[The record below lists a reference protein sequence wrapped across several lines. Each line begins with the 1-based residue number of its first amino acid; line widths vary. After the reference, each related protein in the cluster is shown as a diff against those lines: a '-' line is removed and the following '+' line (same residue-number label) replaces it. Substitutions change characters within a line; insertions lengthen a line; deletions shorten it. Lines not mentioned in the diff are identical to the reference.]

1 MRLPIPADVLL
12 VSTVTDATCEALL
25 QKLSTIP
32 NNSSN
37 PIHLPPAV
45 VLLNLCIY
53 RQFCRTSR
61 IPCNVTASH
70 WCLIF
75 YRISLNLFDVSFY
88 FISWHHELSAALG
101 ALQLK
106 VHSRSD
112 DMHGIAS
119 ARVRLFHSQNIS
131 RTNIHVPF
139 HPFHLTCSQINHE
152 YILLYPIFLH
162 KAIFSRDI
170 FCICTKAIKDTAQIQ

>member
-1 MRLPIPADVLL
+1 M
-12 VSTVTDATCEALL
+12 
-25 QKLSTIP
+25 
-32 NNSSN
+32 
-37 PIHLPPAV
+37 
-45 VLLNLCIY
+45 
-53 RQFCRTSR
+53 QFCRTSR

-75 YRISLNLFDVSFY
+75 CRISLNLFDVSFY
-88 FISWHHELSAALG
+88 FISWHHELSATFG
-101 ALQLK
+101 TLQLK

-131 RTNIHVPF
+131 RTNIHVPL

-170 FCICTKAIKDTAQIQ
+170 FCICTKAIKDTAQIR

>member
-1 MRLPIPADVLL
+1 MVEHP
-12 VSTVTDATCEALL
+12 
-25 QKLSTIP
+25 
-32 NNSSN
+32 
-37 PIHLPPAV
+37 
-45 VLLNLCIY
+45 
-53 RQFCRTSR
+53 

-101 ALQLK
+101 TLQLK

-131 RTNIHVPF
+131 RRTSIF
-139 HPFHLTCSQINHE
+139 HSILSSYKAQINHE
-152 YILLYPIFLH
+152 YILLYPFFCIRQYFRGIFLYLYKSNKRHGTNPVKFH
-162 KAIFSRDI
+162 KNSQTFSRTSKLPQKRSSVSVNAPSR
-170 FCICTKAIKDTAQIQ
+170 ICDVQFLFLEVMS

>member
-1 MRLPIPADVLL
+1 M
-12 VSTVTDATCEALL
+12 
-25 QKLSTIP
+25 
-32 NNSSN
+32 
-37 PIHLPPAV
+37 
-45 VLLNLCIY
+45 
-53 RQFCRTSR
+53 QFCKTSR

-101 ALQLK
+101 TLQLK

-170 FCICTKAIKDTAQIQ
+170 FCICTKAIKDTAQIRWSSIKISDVFENVKIAAKTKPLFLWMLREFVMSNSCFWKCTS

>member
-1 MRLPIPADVLL
+1 MCCRFLQSQMLPVKLYCRSFRQYLITRQIPY
-12 VSTVTDATCEALL
+12 
-25 QKLSTIP
+25 I
-32 NNSSN
+32 
-37 PIHLPPAV
+37 
-45 VLLNLCIY
+45 
-53 RQFCRTSR
+53 FTS
-61 IPCNVTASH
+61 V
-70 WCLIF
+70 LIF
-75 YRISLNLFDVSFY
+75 YRISLNLFDISFY
-88 FISWHHELSAALG
+88 LISWHHELSAALG

-139 HPFHLTCSQINHE
+139 HPFHFTCSQINHE
-152 YILLYPIFLH
+152 YILLYPIFSH

-170 FCICTKAIKDTAQIQ
+170 FCICTKAIKDRA

>member
-1 MRLPIPADVLL
+1 MRLPIPADVLM

-25 QKLSTIP
+25 QKLSTMP

-37 PIHLPPAV
+37 PIHSPTA
-45 VLLNLCIY
+45 VLLNLCIIQAVLQNIPHSMQCN
-53 RQFCRTSR
+53 RFTS
-61 IPCNVTASH
+61 V
-70 WCLIF
+70 LIF

-131 RTNIHVPF
+131 RTNIHVPL

-152 YILLYPIFLH
+152 YILLYPIFSH

-170 FCICTKAIKDTAQIQ
+170 FCICTKAIKDAA